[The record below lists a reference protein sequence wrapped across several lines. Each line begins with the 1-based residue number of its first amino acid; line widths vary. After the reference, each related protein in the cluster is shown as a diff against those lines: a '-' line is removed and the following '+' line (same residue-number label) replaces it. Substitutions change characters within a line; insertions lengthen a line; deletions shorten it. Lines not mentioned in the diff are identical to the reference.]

1 MMVFR
6 MDYGYV
12 CPYQGCSTYSHQI
25 QGHVE
30 ETEGSPKC
38 EENADIGL
46 LNSESER
53 EEVKENFQNSN
64 TQ

>member
-12 CPYQGCSTYSHQI
+12 RPFQGCSTYSHQI

-30 ETEGSPKC
+30 EAEVSLKC

-46 LNSESER
+46 LNLESER
-53 EEVKENFQNSN
+53 EEVKENFQNYN